1 MLDILLG
8 TRPWPPVFFFSLSLQ
23 HTYRMQKEF
32 PTLLD
37 PIPNPEMF
45 SGILILRPNTPF
57 LEPMARME
65 REIFVDDDELWYS
78 Y

>member
-1 MLDILLG
+1 
-8 TRPWPPVFFFSLSLQ
+8 
-23 HTYRMQKEF
+23 MQKEF